1 MSARQYYD
9 VTDIDV
15 GKIGQTTIVC
25 PLIFRKRG
33 QNIWQNFQT

>member
-1 MSARQYYD
+1 MSAKQYYD

-25 PLIFRKRG
+25 PYFVKER
-33 QNIWQNFQT
+33 